1 MGVSEYSSKQPSYW
15 STLSSVLGPFLA
27 LAAVI
32 LFFVIADW
40 LKPGADTFWTQQN
53 FLTIA
58 VSTAT
63 VAVAALGMTVVIIAG
78 GIDLSAGTA
87 IALCAT
93 VLAWGLKT
101 DVGAV
106 FHRGS
111 LEQTSKQ
118 VAELESKVKRL
129 TDDLKKLNVLGPER
143 GEAGKR
149 SSLEATLK
157 TEQGTLDG
165 AKAEVARCRAWT
177 APTAITLSVLTG
189 CLCGC
194 LNGVLVSTLRVV
206 PFIVTLG
213 TMMIYLGLAKHIGS
227 ETTVRP
233 ILGSI
238 PDWLQ
243 NFTSLLERALWRGI
257 PLGGWRGVPIG
268 VWLTF
273 VLAIGLAAILR
284 YSVFGRYVFAL
295 GSNEQTARLCGINV
309 PLTKIAVYSF
319 AGFFIGM
326 AGLYQFSRLS
336 VGNPTSGSGLELR
349 IIAAVVIGGAS
360 LSGGRGSVVGT
371 LSGAA
376 IMAVI
381 TSGCTLLELKNPI
394 QDVILGVIIIA
405 AVCVDQVRQHRIAR

>member
-1 MGVSEYSSKQPSYW
+1 M
-15 STLSSVLGPFLA
+15 LSSLLGPFLA
-27 LAAVI
+27 LAGVI
-32 LFFVIADW
+32 LFFVVADGI
-40 LKPGADTFWTQQN
+40 KAGEDTFWTQQN
-53 FLTIA
+53 FRTIA

-93 VLAWGLKT
+93 VLAWGLKE
-101 DVGAV
+101 DVGK
-106 FHRGS
+106 FLHRAS
-111 LEQTSKQ
+111 LAESSKL
-118 VAELESKVKRL
+118 VADGDAQVKRL
-129 TDDLKKLNVLGPER
+129 AGELKKV
-143 GEAGKR
+143 EAAAEPNDDTQILIKKL
-149 SSLEATLK
+149 SEELEA
-157 TEQGTLDG
+157 EQAKLDVSRV
-165 AKAEVARCRAWT
+165 ELARCRFWT
-177 APTAITLSVLTG
+177 ASVAVILSVLTG
-189 CLCGC
+189 CFCGF
-194 LNGVLVSTLRVV
+194 LNGLLVSTLRVV

-213 TMMIYLGLAKHIGS
+213 TMMIYLGLAKHLGS

-238 PDWLQ
+238 PEWLQ
-243 NFTSLLERALWRGI
+243 DFTSLLQKALW
-257 PLGGWRGVPIG
+257 LGVPVG
-268 VWLTF
+268 VWLML
-273 VLAIGLAAILR
+273 VLAIVLSAILR

-295 GSNEQTARLCGINV
+295 GSNESTARLCGINV
-309 PLTKIAVYSF
+309 PVTKIAVYTF
-319 AGFFIGM
+319 AGFFVGM

-360 LSGGRGSVVGT
+360 LSGGRGSVIGT

-405 AVCVDQVRQHRIAR
+405 AVCVDQFRQRKLVR

>member
-1 MGVSEYSSKQPSYW
+1 MNQTTNSDTSFDWRGKWNV
-15 STLSSVLGPFLA
+15 LSSVLGPFLA
-27 LAAVI
+27 LAGVI
-32 LFFVIADW
+32 LFFVVADGI
-40 LKPGADTFWTQQN
+40 KAGEDTFWTQQN
-53 FLTIA
+53 FRTIA

-78 GIDLSAGTA
+78 GIDLSTGTA

-93 VLAWGLKT
+93 VLAWGLKE
-101 DVGAV
+101 DVGKFLHGA
-106 FHRGS
+106 S
-111 LEQTSKQ
+111 LAESSKL
-118 VAELESKVKRL
+118 VAEGDANVKRL
-129 TDDLKKLNVLGPER
+129 AGDLKKVE
-143 GEAGKR
+143 
-149 SSLEATLK
+149 SSSESNDYTQTLK
-157 TEQGTLDG
+157 SRISAELDAEQSKLDLL
-165 AKAEVARCRAWT
+165 KVELARCRFWT
-177 APTAITLSVLTG
+177 ASVSVVLSVLTG
-189 CLCGC
+189 CLCGF
-194 LNGVLVSTLRVV
+194 LNGLLVSTLRVV

-213 TMMIYLGLAKHIGS
+213 TMMIYLGLAKHLGS

-238 PDWLQ
+238 PEWLQ
-243 NFTSLLERALWRGI
+243 DFTSLLQKALW
-257 PLGGWRGVPIG
+257 LGVPVG
-268 VWLTF
+268 VWLTL
-273 VLAIGLAAILR
+273 VLAIGLSAILR

-295 GSNEQTARLCGINV
+295 GSNESTARLCGINV
-309 PLTKIAVYSF
+309 PVTKIAVYTF
-319 AGFFIGM
+319 AGFFVGM

-360 LSGGRGSVVGT
+360 LSGGRGSVIGT

-405 AVCVDQVRQHRIAR
+405 AVCVDQFRQRKLVR